1 MFRTALT
8 LSLVVLGAA
17 FARPAMALT
26 QEETDKAIKQI
37 DYRQKSSGD
46 YASQVYIERKERNKN
61 DINYEALVYRRTT
74 GQKFVIMFQKPKDEA
89 GKGYLRVDKNLFLY
103 DPTVGKWERR
113 TERERIAGT
122 DSRRNDFDESH
133 LAEEFNAK
141 FIADEKLGGKVD
153 VRHIKLEQKPGV
165 DVAFPV
171 IELWVD
177 TDGNIRK
184 QQEFALSGK
193 LMRTSYY
200 PQWNRVFSESKKDY
214 VYVPKEIIIKDEVE
228 VGNQTHVVILK
239 TDLRSLDDSIF
250 TKAWIESRSR

>member
-8 LSLVVLGAA
+8 LSLVLLGAA
-17 FARPAMALT
+17 FARPVAALT
-26 QEETDKAIKQI
+26 QEETDKIIKQI
-37 DYRQKSSGD
+37 DYRQRSQGD

-61 DINYEALVYRRTT
+61 DINYEAVVYRRTA

-141 FIADEKLGGKVD
+141 FLADEKLGGKVD
-153 VRHIKLEQKPGV
+153 VHHIKLEQKPNV

-171 IELWVD
+171 GSGLNTARTVLEQHPRTKVVMLTGGDAPESLRAALDLGVH
-177 TDGNIRK
+177 GYIRK
-184 QQEFALSGK
+184 AQRIEDIAAALDKVAAGTRSS
-193 LMRTSYY
+193 TSSCCTGRA
-200 PQWNRVFSESKKDY
+200 PRRRCRASAR
-214 VYVPKEIIIKDEVE
+214 
-228 VGNQTHVVILK
+228 
-239 TDLRSLDDSIF
+239 RS
-250 TKAWIESRSR
+250 TG